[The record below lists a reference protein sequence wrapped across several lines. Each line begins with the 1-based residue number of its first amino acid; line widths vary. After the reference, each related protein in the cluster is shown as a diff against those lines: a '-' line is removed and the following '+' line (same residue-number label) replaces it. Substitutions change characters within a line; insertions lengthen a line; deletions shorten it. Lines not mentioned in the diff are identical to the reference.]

1 MTGHLPP
8 IVTIRIGFIMG
19 KKMPNLGVG
28 MIIIHIL
35 AFLMAKKT
43 LKITEL
49 KKKIII

>member
-8 IVTIRIGFIMG
+8 IVTIRIGFTMG
-19 KKMPNLGVG
+19 KKNAEPGSGND
-28 MIIIHIL
+28 HHTPWQK
-35 AFLMAKKT
+35 LMAKKT